1 MKKIMTL
8 AVVAATLAA
17 CSNDEGMAVDT
28 RDPNVI
34 YMTAGVDAT
43 AVMTRTLNGFPNQTV
58 DGNAKIAVVARYIEN
73 EDLATDW
80 TSPYIDNEMATV
92 SDKPSGGY
100 SFTWQTDQYWPVG
113 GNKLQFIA
121 YSPIVSESNNCI
133 ATNDDKKSLTITLP
147 GTDNTQMPDIIVANR
162 TDESNNEDKKII
174 GFKENTPKGD
184 GSVSEGEQNPVEIN
198 MQFRHILSQLDVKV
212 QGSNINTT
220 NEAVVSKVKVIVVST
235 ATKKTFDMKEDLTPA
250 TTAGFTDESGTV
262 STYTYTGS
270 WSLNSGT
277 HTVNGSRCIYLFPE
291 TESAVTVRIYVKDA
305 STLAGETQLP
315 DVVLSSANGGVL
327 KKGKKTTLTV
337 TIESTDITLTVEC
350 QPGKIKATTTLPFNN
365 SLYPPTPTQYE
376 TNPYTLPASSRRHP
390 PDGGLPGR
398 LADRARCKPH
408 TRPYGTHRTEWE
420 CTYRNNS
427 QWCGDTGG

>member
-1 MKKIMTL
+1 MTL

-17 CSNDEGMAVDT
+17 CSNDEGMTVDT

-43 AVMTRTLNGFPNQTV
+43 AVMTRALNNFPNQTA

-80 TSPYIDNEMATV
+80 TSPYIDNETATV

-100 SFTWQTDQYWPVG
+100 SFTWQADQYWPVG

-121 YSPIVSESNNCI
+121 YSPIVSESNSCI

-147 GTDNTQMPDIIVANR
+147 GTDNTKMPDIIVANR
-162 TDESNNEDKKII
+162 TDESNSEDKKII

-184 GSVSEGEQNPVEIN
+184 GSVNKGAQNPVEIN

-212 QGSNINTT
+212 QGSKINTT
-220 NEAVVSKVKVIVVST
+220 NKAVVSKVKVIVANT
-235 ATKKTFDMKEDLTPA
+235 ATKKTFDMEADLTPA
-250 TTAGFTDESGTV
+250 TPTGFTDGSGTE

-305 STLAGETQLP
+305 SALADETQLP
-315 DVVLSSANGGVL
+315 DVVLGSVTSGGYL

-337 TIESTDITLTVEC
+337 TIEGTDITLTGGVSAWVN
-350 QPGKIKATTTLPFNN
+350 QDSYNATI
-365 SLYPPTPTQYE
+365 Q
-376 TNPYTLPASSRRHP
+376 
-390 PDGGLPGR
+390 
-398 LADRARCKPH
+398 
-408 TRPYGTHRTEWE
+408 
-420 CTYRNNS
+420 
-427 QWCGDTGG
+427 

>member
-17 CSNDEGMAVDT
+17 CSNDEGMTVDT

-43 AVMTRTLNGFPNQTV
+43 AVMTRTLNGFPNQQ
-58 DGNAKIAVVARYIEN
+58 GENAKIAVVARYIEN

-80 TSPYIDNEMATV
+80 TSPYIDNKMATV
-92 SDKPSGGY
+92 SDKAGGSGY
-100 SFTWQTDQYWPVG
+100 SFTWQADQYWPVG

-121 YSPIVSESNNCI
+121 YSPIVDESNSCI
-133 ATNDDKKSLTITLP
+133 ATNSDKKSLTITLP
-147 GTDNTQMPDIIVANR
+147 ETDNTKMPDIIVANR
-162 TDESNNEDKKII
+162 TDESNNEDKRII
-174 GFKENTPKGD
+174 GFKENTTKGD
-184 GSVSEGEQNPVEIN
+184 GSGSVNKGEQNPVEIN

-212 QGSNINTT
+212 QGSKINTT
-220 NEAVVSKVKVIVVST
+220 NEAVVSKVKVIVANT
-235 ATKKTFDMKEDLTPA
+235 ATKKTFDMEADLTPA
-250 TTAGFTDESGTV
+250 TTEGFTNENGTA

-305 STLAGETQLP
+305 SALADETQLP

-337 TIESTDITLTVEC
+337 TIEGTKITLTGGVSAWED
-350 QPGKIKATTTLPFNN
+350 QGNYNATI
-365 SLYPPTPTQYE
+365 
-376 TNPYTLPASSRRHP
+376 H
-390 PDGGLPGR
+390 
-398 LADRARCKPH
+398 
-408 TRPYGTHRTEWE
+408 
-420 CTYRNNS
+420 
-427 QWCGDTGG
+427 

>member
-43 AVMTRTLNGFPNQTV
+43 AVMTRALNNFPNQTA

-80 TSPYIDNEMATV
+80 TSPYIDNKMATV
-92 SDKPSGGY
+92 SDKAGGGY
-100 SFTWQTDQYWPVG
+100 SFTWQADQYWPVG

-121 YSPIVSESNNCI
+121 YSPIVDESNSCI
-133 ATNDDKKSLTITLP
+133 ATNSDKKSLTITLP
-147 GTDNTQMPDIIVANR
+147 ETDNTKMPDIIVANR
-162 TDESNNEDKKII
+162 TDESNNEDKRII
-174 GFKENTPKGD
+174 GFKENTTKGD
-184 GSVSEGEQNPVEIN
+184 GSVNEGAQNPVEIN
-198 MQFRHILSQLDVKV
+198 MQFRHILSQLDVNV
-212 QGSNINTT
+212 QGNKINTT
-220 NEAVVSKVKVIVVST
+220 NKAVVSKVEVIVASA
-235 ATKKTFDMKEDLTPA
+235 ATKKTFDMEEDLTPA
-250 TTAGFTDESGTV
+250 TTAGFTDGSGTE

-305 STLAGETQLP
+305 STLSGETQLP
-315 DVVLSSANGGVL
+315 DVVLGSVASGGHL

-337 TIESTDITLTVEC
+337 TIEGTKITLTGGVSAWED
-350 QPGKIKATTTLPFNN
+350 QGDYNATI
-365 SLYPPTPTQYE
+365 
-376 TNPYTLPASSRRHP
+376 H
-390 PDGGLPGR
+390 
-398 LADRARCKPH
+398 
-408 TRPYGTHRTEWE
+408 
-420 CTYRNNS
+420 
-427 QWCGDTGG
+427 